1 MAITQTLSEGLKR
14 EFEVVISNSEINNL
28 VNKKLANIAKDA
40 NLPGFRPGKV
50 PVSVVKNRFGKQVLG
65 EVIRET
71 VDNATKDTM
80 EKNNLT
86 PSSQPKIEIMSFEEG
101 EDLKAK
107 LLVEIMPEFEIPDL
121 SNLEIT
127 KLTVKITDIEINDAV
142 EKIAKENIGTK
153 TIEKDRPSKKGDTV
167 VIDFLGKVDGIPFE
181 GGEAKGHNLKLGSN
195 SFIPGFEEGLL
206 GYKVGKKVN
215 VNVTFPDDY
224 QAKNLAG
231 KKAIFETT
239 INEIKE
245 DTDLVINDEFA
256 KTLGMEDLKSLKSA
270 VSDQMNKQH
279 DQASREKSKRQIL
292 DKLADSVSF
301 DLPETLEKQEYINI
315 CKAMNPNAKPDNLS
329 KDNEEN
335 LDVEPD
341 KGMKKEEKQD
351 AKEIAKRR
359 VRLGLLLSEIGRKN
373 NIKVEEE
380 DTRNAMMKEIQKY
393 PGQEK
398 QVMDYFKNNP
408 DAQQQLSGP
417 IFEDKIIDFILEL
430 ANTKEKVVSV
440 EELYEQEELDLNKE
454 AVKAKKSNKLVDKN
468 NVEKSTKKKVSK
480 KVQKVETKTKK

>member
-14 EFEVVISNSEINNL
+14 EFEVIITNSELNKL
-28 VNKKLANIAKDA
+28 VDEKLNNIAKEA

-65 EVIRET
+65 EVVKES
-71 VDNATKDTM
+71 VDNVTKDTM
-80 EKNNLT
+80 EKNKLT
-86 PSSQPKIEIMSFEEG
+86 PSSQPKIEIISFEEG

-107 LLVEIMPEFEIPDL
+107 LSVEIMPEFEIPDL
-121 SNLEIT
+121 SNLEII
-127 KLTVKITDIEINDAV
+127 KPIVKVTDKDINDAV

-153 TIEKDRPSKKGDTV
+153 TIKKDRSAKKGDTV

-195 SFIPGFEEGLL
+195 SFIPGFEDGLV
-206 GYKVGKKVN
+206 GSKVGKKVS
-215 VNVTFPDDY
+215 VAVTFPEDY

-245 DTDLVINDEFA
+245 DVELVINDEFA
-256 KTLGMEDLKSLKSA
+256 KTLGMADLKALKSA
-270 VSDQMNKQH
+270 VADQITKQH

-292 DKLADSVSF
+292 DKLADNISF
-301 DLPETLEKQEYINI
+301 DLPETLEKEEYNNI
-315 CKAMNPNAKPDNLS
+315 CKAMNPNAKPDEAS
-329 KDNEEN
+329 KDYIKNQEP
-335 LDVEPD
+335 EPD

-351 AKEIAKRR
+351 ASEIAKRR

-408 DAQQQLSGP
+408 EAQQQLSGP

-430 ANTKEKVVSV
+430 ANTKEKFVTLD
-440 EELYEQEELDLNKE
+440 ELYKEEELDLKKE
-454 AVKAKKSNKLVDKN
+454 ADKAKKSNKLVDKN
-468 NVEKSTKKKVSK
+468 KVKKSSK
-480 KVQKVETKTKK
+480 KVNKK

>member
-14 EFEVVISNSEINNL
+14 EFEVIITNSELNKL
-28 VNKKLANIAKDA
+28 VDEKLNNIAKEA

-65 EVIRET
+65 EVVKES
-71 VDNATKDTM
+71 VDNVTKDTM
-80 EKNNLT
+80 EKNKLT
-86 PSSQPKIEIMSFEEG
+86 PSSQPKIEIISFEEG

-107 LLVEIMPEFEIPDL
+107 LSVEIMPEFEIPDL
-121 SNLEIT
+121 SNLEII
-127 KLTVKITDIEINDAV
+127 KPIVKVTDKDINDAV

-153 TIEKDRPSKKGDTV
+153 TIKKDRSAKKGDTV

-195 SFIPGFEEGLL
+195 SFIPGFEDGLV
-206 GYKVGKKVN
+206 GSKVGKKVS
-215 VNVTFPDDY
+215 VAVTFPEDY

-245 DTDLVINDEFA
+245 DVELVINDEFA
-256 KTLGMEDLKSLKSA
+256 KTLGMADLKALKSA
-270 VSDQMNKQH
+270 VADQITKQH

-292 DKLADSVSF
+292 DKLADNISF
-301 DLPETLEKQEYINI
+301 DLPETLEKEEYNNI
-315 CKAMNPNAKPDNLS
+315 CKAMNPNAKPDEAS
-329 KDNEEN
+329 KDYEKNQEP
-335 LDVEPD
+335 EPD

-351 AKEIAKRR
+351 ASEIAKRR

-408 DAQQQLSGP
+408 EAQQQLSGP

-430 ANTKEKVVSV
+430 ANIKEKVVTLD
-440 EELYEQEELDLNKE
+440 ELYKEEELDLKKE
-454 AVKAKKSNKLVDKN
+454 ADKAKKSNKLVDKN
-468 NVEKSTKKKVSK
+468 KVKKSSKKVSK
-480 KVQKVETKTKK
+480 K

>member
-14 EFEVVISNSEINNL
+14 EFEVIITNSELNKL
-28 VNKKLANIAKDA
+28 VDEKLNNIAKEA

-65 EVIRET
+65 EVVKES
-71 VDNATKDTM
+71 VDNVTKDTM
-80 EKNNLT
+80 EKNKLT
-86 PSSQPKIEIMSFEEG
+86 PSSQPKIEIISFEEG

-107 LLVEIMPEFEIPDL
+107 LSVEIMPEFEIPDL
-121 SNLEIT
+121 SNLEII
-127 KLTVKITDIEINDAV
+127 KPIVKVTDKDINDAV

-153 TIEKDRPSKKGDTV
+153 TIKKDRSAKKGDTV

-195 SFIPGFEEGLL
+195 SFIPGFEDGLV
-206 GYKVGKKVN
+206 GSKVGKKVS
-215 VNVTFPDDY
+215 VAVTFPEDY

-245 DTDLVINDEFA
+245 DVELVINDEFA
-256 KTLGMEDLKSLKSA
+256 KTLGMPDLKALKSA
-270 VSDQMNKQH
+270 VSDQITKQH

-292 DKLADSVSF
+292 DKLADNISF
-301 DLPETLEKQEYINI
+301 DLPETLEKEEYNNI
-315 CKAMNPNAKPDNLS
+315 CKAMNPNSKPDEAS
-329 KDNEEN
+329 KDYIKNQEP
-335 LDVEPD
+335 EPD

-351 AKEIAKRR
+351 ASEIAKRR

-408 DAQQQLSGP
+408 EAQQQLSGP

-430 ANTKEKVVSV
+430 ANTKEKVVSLD
-440 EELYEQEELDLNKE
+440 ELYKEEELDLKKE
-454 AVKAKKSNKLVDKN
+454 ADKAKKSNKLVVKN
-468 NVEKSTKKKVSK
+468 KAKKSSK
-480 KVQKVETKTKK
+480 KVNKK